1 MCKKLNVS
9 GVNLDESVRERIFWR
24 QKLNCA
30 LGQLRVRVCEPCGQS
45 LFSPYGFHLAA
56 DITTA

>member
-9 GVNLDESVRERIFWR
+9 GVNLDERVRERIFWR

-30 LGQLRVRVCEPCGQS
+30 LGQLRVREPCGQS